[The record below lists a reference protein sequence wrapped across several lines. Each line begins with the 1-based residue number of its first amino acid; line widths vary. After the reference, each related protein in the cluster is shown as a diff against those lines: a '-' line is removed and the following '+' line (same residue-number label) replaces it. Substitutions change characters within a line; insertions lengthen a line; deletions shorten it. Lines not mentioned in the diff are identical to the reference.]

1 MKILVMGAG
10 VIGVTAAYYL
20 AREGHEVT
28 VVDRQAGAAEETSFA
43 NAGLVAPGHAYAWA
57 SPKALKI
64 LLKSLFSNDQALR
77 VKLSADPRL
86 WSYFLKFLGQC
97 TATRARINTER
108 KLRLCRFS
116 LEELKA
122 VVAETGVAYD
132 GRDGGL
138 LYFYRSQE
146 SFERGAANCR
156 ILIDNGQPLEIVDR
170 ARAVEIDPALAPA
183 KDRIAGALYA
193 PEDES
198 GDAHLFTRALAEV
211 AAERHGVAFA
221 YSHSI
226 TRIDTAG
233 DRIEK
238 VVTDKGDR
246 VTGLGWRQRPLPP

>member
-64 LLKSLFSNDQALR
+64 LLKSLFSYDQALR

-183 KDRIAGALYA
+183 NGSPARSTRPRTKAAMPTYS
-193 PEDES
+193 P
-198 GDAHLFTRALAEV
+198 AHSPRSRPSA
-211 AAERHGVAFA
+211 
-221 YSHSI
+221 
-226 TRIDTAG
+226 TASPSPIPTASRG
-233 DRIEK
+233 STPR
-238 VVTDKGDR
+238 G
-246 VTGLGWRQRPLPP
+246 TGSKRW